1 MRSTLDLSPPYWRDD
16 PDFDPRRHIHRVP
29 VPAPADEAA
38 FRRVVDEIFARP
50 LAADRPLW
58 ECHLLEGLADGR
70 AALLTKV
77 HHCMIDGVSGVQV
90 LEVMTDGWE
99 ARPGAEPP
107 VPPARSLAAR
117 AQDLLGG
124 VGRALE
130 RVAHPGRVV
139 ADLQTTAAAAGATFD
154 LMRERL
160 RPFSFNGPLG
170 HTRRIVWATF
180 ELDEFL
186 AMRGAAGCK
195 VNDVALA
202 VIAGGL
208 RRFLPAE
215 ATAAG
220 RRARALIPMNV
231 RRDDEHLTL
240 GNRVSGMFV
249 SLPLDVADARERLH
263 LIAAEMRAAKE
274 AGQSRAFDFALGIAG
289 TVPTAL
295 APLLSRVVQLWPVA
309 HTVCTNVPGPRETR
323 ALLGKKI
330 VDLHPIVPLA
340 AGIGLG
346 FAILS
351 YAGKLSITATA
362 DATLV
367 ADVDRLP
374 AALRAAADE
383 LAYHLGVRAER
394 PESSVKRRGAL
405 TVGELMTR
413 DVIAVGPRDLLSVA
427 WRTMREHRIR
437 HLPVVDRG
445 GIAAGAD
452 QPPRS
457 AGGLAELALDA
468 RRGRSHATARLDG
481 GGRRH
486 GNPRQHRRRR
496 GIGRGRRH
504 AHGPTEDRLHA
515 GGRCAWCAGRHRD
528 RGGLPALVGRAH
540 GGRYPGSAGRT
551 ICGAG
556 LKPRR
561 TRRATIGGR
570 DGDREVDETP
580 GAVGETAR
588 LDPACPRGHGGAS
601 HQPVAGAGERPSGRR
616 RQRSRSSGRLSV
628 GARRADDASDSRSE
642 TGCGRVGDDA
652 ERLHAHSRT
661 TA

>member
-1 MRSTLDLSPPYWRDD
+1 MQATQSRSASTNADHDRLSPLDASFLYLERPTERLHVGALAVLQEAPSFEQLVEVLGSRLGALPRYRQVPVRSTFDLSPPYWRDD
-16 PDFDPRRHIHRVP
+16 PDFDPRRHIHRVR

-38 FRRVVDEIFARP
+38 FGRVVDEIFARP
-50 LAADRPLW
+50 LETDRPLW

-99 ARPGAEPP
+99 PRTGAEPP
-107 VPPARSLAAR
+107 VPPAGSLAAR

-130 RVAHPGRVV
+130 RVAHPGRMV
-139 ADLQTTAAAAGATFD
+139 ADLQSTAAAAGATFD

-160 RPFSFNGPLG
+160 RPFPFNGPLG

-186 AMRGAAGCK
+186 AMRGAASCK

-202 VIAGGL
+202 VIAGAL
-208 RRFLPAE
+208 RRFLPAD
-215 ATAAG
+215 ATATG

-263 LIAAEMRAAKE
+263 LIAAEMRASKE

-295 APLLSRVVQLWPVA
+295 APLLSRVAQFWPVA

-374 AALRAAADE
+374 GALRAAADE
-383 LAYHLGVRAER
+383 LACHLGVRAER
-394 PESSVKRRGAL
+394 PASVERRGAL

-413 DVIAVGPRDLLSVA
+413 DAIAVGPRDLLSIA
-427 WRTMREHRIR
+427 WRTMRERRIR

-445 GIAAGAD
+445 GILRGLISHRDLLAASPSSLSMYAEAD
-452 QPPRS
+452 RMRLLGWAAVADVMETHVSTAVAAES
-457 AGGLAELALDA
+457 AADVGMRMVRQKIGCVPVVDA
-468 RRGRSHATARLDG
+468 RG
-481 GGRRH
+481 
-486 GNPRQHRRRR
+486 
-496 GIGRGRRH
+496 
-504 AHGPTEDRLHA
+504 
-515 GGRCAWCAGRHRD
+515 
-528 RGGLPALVGRAH
+528 ALVGIVTEEDFLRWSAEH
-540 GGRYPGSAGRT
+540 MAAVTPEAPAGRY
-551 ICGAG
+551 
-556 LKPRR
+556 
-561 TRRATIGGR
+561 
-570 DGDREVDETP
+570 
-580 GAVGETAR
+580 TAQ
-588 LDPACPRGHGGAS
+588 A
-601 HQPVAGAGERPSGRR
+601 
-616 RQRSRSSGRLSV
+616 
-628 GARRADDASDSRSE
+628 
-642 TGCGRVGDDA
+642 
-652 ERLHAHSRT
+652 
-661 TA
+661 